1 MRIRRPRPDAAA
13 AGDRRRERRGPAA
26 AGRSRAG
33 GASKRGRRRPAAC
46 GPGGPREQDAR
57 SALRRRAAAGRHGSG
72 ADRSAAGRHRRR
84 VGRQPRFCHRPVGDG
99 GSDRGRQRAGS
110 SRGPGDPRSS
120 GREARQANRGPA
132 FVATERNQG
141 SPRSAWGRKMTLWLA
156 AQTIRRAPR
165 RLVLAALGVAFPVS
179 ILAATLLF
187 VNLASNSMTQ
197 IALAPVQLE
206 MRALA
211 TTLDV
216 NLSKIDRKLAAVPG
230 VSHVDRFASANVFVG
245 TPGGGRVTARLFAVD
260 PSYLG
265 HHPGARVVR
274 GSLTRGALLDQGLGH
289 LPGSRSAKKV
299 SIELPGARRRLG
311 LSLPAAGT
319 VDLRRAL
326 STWFGIPTG
335 TVQGDVALVPR
346 AIVSNY
352 RTFRRWILPAL
363 RAELGPT
370 TPVLDPGLTDLPPV
384 SVESH
389 VSIDHRS
396 YPSDPG
402 RAVTWTNNLR
412 HILETQAPGRIV
424 VSDLA
429 VEQLTEASADA
440 ANAKVLFLLLGIPGA
455 LAGGGRVGADLGP
468 RRPRLRRDRRRGNR
482 PGHQPG
488 LGGAKADSRRGLDRG
503 PLFLLPAGPDPALA
517 RSDASRG
524 SPAAL
529 PQRPLGAVQGRRLC
543 GLLARRDP
551 ALDSPPSGPDRG
563 RSGPRRP
570 RDRLR
575 RGGSQLRLHLSSR
588 EAGRRQGGFR
598 LRPSP
603 HPREP
608 AVRAAALAIQ

>member
-57 SALRRRAAAGRHGSG
+57 SALRRRAAAGRHCPS
-72 ADRSAAGRHRRR
+72 ADRSSGGRPRRR
-84 VGRQPRFCHRPVGDG
+84 ADRKPRFGHPPVGDG
-99 GSDRGRQRAGS
+99 ASHRGRQRAGS

-120 GREARQANRGPA
+120 GREARPADRGPA
-132 FVATERNQG
+132 FGATGRHQG
-141 SPRSAWGRKMTLWLA
+141 SPRSAGGREMTLWLA

-165 RLVLAALGVAFPVS
+165 RLVLAALRVAFPVS
-179 ILAATLLF
+179 ILAADLLF
-187 VNLASNSMTQ
+187 VYLASNSMTQ

-216 NLSKIDRKLAAVPG
+216 NLSKIDRKLAAVPA

-260 PSYLG
+260 PSYFG
-265 HHPGARVVR
+265 HHPWARVVR
-274 GSLTRGALLDQGLGH
+274 GSLTRGALLDQGLRAS
-289 LPGSRSAKKV
+289 PGFRSASRV

-311 LSLPAAGT
+311 LSLPVAGT
-319 VDLRRAL
+319 VDLRQAL
-326 STWFGIPTG
+326 TTSFGIPPG

-346 AIVSNY
+346 AIVVNY
-352 RTFRRWILPAL
+352 RTFRRSILPAL

-402 RAVTWTNNLR
+402 RAVTWTNGLR
-412 HILETQAPGRIV
+412 HILETQAPGKIV

-440 ANAKVLFLLLGIPGA
+440 ANAKTLFLLLGIPGA
-455 LAGGGRVGADLGP
+455 LV
-468 RRPRLRRDRRRGNR
+468 
-482 PGHQPG
+482 
-488 LGGAKADSRRGLDRG
+488 
-503 PLFLLPAGPDPALA
+503 
-517 RSDASRG
+517 
-524 SPAAL
+524 
-529 PQRPLGAVQGRRLC
+529 
-543 GLLARRDP
+543 
-551 ALDSPPSGPDRG
+551 
-563 RSGPRRP
+563 
-570 RDRLR
+570 
-575 RGGSQLRLHLSSR
+575 
-588 EAGRRQGGFR
+588 
-598 LRPSP
+598 
-603 HPREP
+603 
-608 AVRAAALAIQ
+608 AAALGLAAQSALTEASRREDALLRLRGATDRQLALLAIAQTGAAALVGSVIGVLVAITAVSAVTGQWGGPGGPAPRLPLPLPAAGAPGVLASGVRLARLLRGGKRLEIAERRRLQRGWTPT